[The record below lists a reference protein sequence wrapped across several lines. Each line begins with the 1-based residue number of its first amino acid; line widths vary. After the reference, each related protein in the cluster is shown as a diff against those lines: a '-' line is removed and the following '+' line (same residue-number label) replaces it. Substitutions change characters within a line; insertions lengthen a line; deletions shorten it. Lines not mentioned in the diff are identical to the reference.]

1 LAVLER
7 SPARPDPA
15 LCVGSERP
23 TYRDF
28 VPGPI
33 ERPAAS
39 VAAMTH
45 AMVKIKLPDG
55 SIKEY
60 PDGTSPLDIAQGIG
74 KRLADAAIAAVANG
88 TIVDL
93 DRPLDDTDD
102 PIELKLLTHRDREA
116 LDVLRHSTAHIMAR
130 AIMRLFPGVQLAFGP
145 TTASGFYYDVDLS
158 DRSLSEDDFPAI
170 EAEMARLTKLA
181 EPFERFSLPV
191 PEARQF
197 VSDIDQGYKVEHID
211 DELHKFG
218 TLSFYRQG
226 EFVDLCRGPHIPHAG
241 KVGAFKLLS
250 IAGSYWKAHTD
261 RKMLQRVY
269 GTAFF
274 DKKDLDAHLAQ
285 VEEAKKRDHRKIGK
299 ELGLFTI
306 SPLVGSGLVLWMPK
320 GAIIRGLLENF
331 LKDELFKRGYQPVY
345 TPHIGK
351 IELYQ
356 TSGHYPYYKDSQ
368 FPPLRLLTDAATE
381 LVAGLQK
388 GEMSDEVQRILL
400 RRAGINPAGYWD
412 RDASERVEFIQ
423 KFRPDDIDAIGDSLA
438 LESEFSLNDDPE
450 FLEEVHKASAE
461 LYAISQS
468 LEQEILA
475 RNGIDPAGYWE
486 RNRAARI
493 EFVRVFDAGE
503 EYLLKPMNCP
513 HHIQIYA
520 AQPRS
525 YRDLPV
531 RLAEFGTVY
540 RYEQSGELSGMTR
553 VRGFTQD
560 DAHLF
565 CTVDQVRGEF
575 RATME
580 LTQFVLNS
588 LGLTDYKLRL
598 SKSDPDDPKYQG
610 AEGETWRRAEEDIRT
625 VLVEMGLP
633 FEEAP
638 GEAAFY
644 GPKADFIVRD
654 CIGRHWQLGT
664 VQLDYVLPERFGLT
678 YNGADNLTHRPV
690 MIHRAPFGSMER
702 FMGILIEHFAGAFPL
717 WLAPEQVRVLPISD
731 KFLDYAHRVLS
742 DLQAAGLRATLD
754 SRPEKIGAKIR
765 DAQLEKIPAMLVVG
779 GKEAETSTVSYR
791 DRLDGDRGSM
801 PLAEAVSQLK
811 AESDSRSIRQTAPAP
826 APPDED
832 RGEQH
837 AY

>member
-1 LAVLER
+1 
-7 SPARPDPA
+7 
-15 LCVGSERP
+15 
-23 TYRDF
+23 
-28 VPGPI
+28 
-33 ERPAAS
+33 
-39 VAAMTH
+39 
-45 AMVKIKLPDG
+45 MVTIKLPDG
-55 SIKEY
+55 SVKEY
-60 PDGTSPLDIAQGIG
+60 PEGARARDVAEGIG
-74 KRLADAAIAAVANG
+74 KRLAEAAVAAVANG

-93 DRPLDDTDD
+93 DRPLENGET
-102 PIELKLLTHRDREA
+102 PIELRLLTSRDREA

-130 AIMRLFPGVQLAFGP
+130 AIMRLFPGVKLAFGP
-145 TTASGFYYDVDLS
+145 TTSAGYYYDVDLA
-158 DRSLSEDDFPAI
+158 DRPLSEDDFPAI
-170 EAEMARLTKLA
+170 EAEMAKLVKEA

-197 VSDIDQGYKVEHID
+197 VGDLGQSYKVEHID
-211 DELHKFG
+211 DELQKYG
-218 TLSFYRQG
+218 VLSFYRQG

-250 IAGSYWKAHTD
+250 IAGAYWKGHTD

-285 VEEAKKRDHRKIGK
+285 VEEAKKRDHRKLGK

-306 SPLVGSGLVLWMPK
+306 SPMVGSGLILWMPK
-320 GAIIRGLLENF
+320 GAIVRGLLESF
-331 LKDELFKRGYQPVY
+331 LKDELLKRGYQPVY

-368 FPPLRLLTDAATE
+368 FPPIRLLSDAAMA
-381 LVAGLQK
+381 LVDGLEKGTVDDAGQK
-388 GEMSDEVQRILL
+388 KLL
-400 RRAGINPAGYWD
+400 RDAGIPERGVAKTGQEPPSYWSLDSAG
-412 RDASERVEFIQ
+412 RV
-423 KFRPDDIDAIGDSLA
+423 GYV
-438 LESEFSLNDDPE
+438 
-450 FLEEVHKASAE
+450 EEYGVS
-461 LYAISQS
+461 
-468 LEQEILA
+468 
-475 RNGIDPAGYWE
+475 
-486 RNRAARI
+486 
-493 EFVRVFDAGE
+493 E

-520 AQPRS
+520 AHPRS

-598 SKSDPDDPKYQG
+598 SRSDPDEPKYQG
-610 AEGETWRRAEEDIRT
+610 AQGETWQKAEADIRA
-625 VLVEMGLP
+625 VLDEMALP
-633 FEEAP
+633 YEEAP

-664 VQLDYVLPERFGLT
+664 VQLDYVLPERFKLT
-678 YNGADNLTHRPV
+678 YNGEDNKTHTPV

-731 KFLDYAHRVLS
+731 KFLDYAHRVLGE
-742 DLQAAGLRATLD
+742 LQAAGLRATVD
-754 SRPEKIGAKIR
+754 HRPEKVGAKVR
-765 DAQLEKIPAMLVVG
+765 DAQLEKVPAMLVVG
-779 GKEAETSTVSYR
+779 GKEAESETVSYR
-791 DRLDGDRGSM
+791 DRIDGDRGSM
-801 PLAEAVSQLK
+801 GLTEAVAQLR
-811 AESDSRSIRQTAPAP
+811 AESESRAIRQVDPPVAPAGE
-826 APPDED
+826 DD

-837 AY
+837 SY